1 MLPKTMLL
9 RNARISR
16 GDGTVVDLQIDD
28 GLIVSIVAAGSVPA
42 GSLPESADELD
53 AGGRWVSPGLW
64 DNHVHASQWAL
75 IAKRLDLSFVT
86 SARQAAEL
94 VGEALSGG
102 GAIEPGQA
110 FVASGFRDGLWPDAP
125 SLEVLDAASGGIPVV
140 LISADLHAVW
150 LNSAALDLY
159 GHRGNATGLLV
170 EDPAFDITQQLNA
183 VPVDVLD
190 SWLVDAGHAAAAR
203 GVVGVVDLEMA
214 WNLESWQRRMG
225 NGFDSLRVE
234 FGIYSEHLERAIEL
248 GLRTGDIIL
257 PLLTVGRFKVITDGS
272 LNTRT
277 AFCYEEYPGMEGEQH
292 AHGMLTVQP
301 AELLPRMRAARQ
313 AGIESS
319 VHAIGDHATSLA
331 LDAFEEIGSGG
342 RIEHAQ
348 LVSTTD
354 IWRFAEL
361 GVTASVQPDHA
372 MDDRDVAEKF
382 WAGRTGRAFP
392 LRALLDA
399 GAQLALG
406 SDAPVSPLDPW
417 VTIAAAVGRT
427 RDGLEPWHPEQAIT
441 VREALEA
448 STRTTI
454 AVGEPAD
461 LIVTDNDPDALVA
474 TQLRDVVVLATLLG
488 GRLTHNV
495 L

>member
-1 MLPKTMLL
+1 MLL

-28 GLIVSIVAAGSVPA
+28 GRIVSIVAAGSVPP
-42 GSLPESADELD
+42 GTPPESADELD

-94 VGEALSGG
+94 VGEALAAGV
-102 GAIEPGQA
+102 AIEPGQA

-125 SLEVLDAASGGIPVV
+125 TLEVLDTASGGIPVV

-159 GHRGNATGLLV
+159 GHRGHPSGLLV
-170 EDPAFDITQQLNA
+170 EDPAFEITQQLNA

-248 GLRTGDIIL
+248 GLRTGDVIL

-277 AFCYEEYPGMEGEQH
+277 AFCYDEYPGMEGEQH

-331 LDAFEEIGSGG
+331 LDAFEELDGGG

-354 IWRFAEL
+354 IRRFAEL

-427 RDGLEPWHPEQAIT
+427 RDGLAPWHPEQAIT
-441 VREALEA
+441 MREALAA
-448 STRTTI
+448 STRTTV

-461 LIVTDNDPDALVA
+461 LIVTDNDPDALAA

-488 GRLTHNV
+488 GRVTHSV

>member
-1 MLPKTMLL
+1 MLL

-16 GDGTVVDLQIDD
+16 GDGTVVDLQIEA
-28 GLIVSIVAAGSVPA
+28 GRIVSIIAAGSHPAGSVPA

-53 AGGRWVSPGLW
+53 VGGRWVSPGLW

-94 VGEALSGG
+94 VGGALAAGV
-102 GAIEPGQA
+102 AIKPGQA

-125 SLEVLDAASGGIPVV
+125 ALEVLDPASGAIPVV
-140 LISADLHAVW
+140 LISADLHSVW

-159 GHRGNATGLLV
+159 GHRGHPTGLLV
-170 EDPAFDITQQLNA
+170 EDPAFEITQQLNA

-203 GVVGVVDLEMA
+203 GVVGMVDLEMA

-225 NGFDSLRVE
+225 NGFDCLRVE

-248 GLRTGDIIL
+248 GLRTGDVIL

-277 AFCYEEYPGMEGEQH
+277 AFCYDEYPGMEGEQH
-292 AHGMLTVQP
+292 AHGMLTVHP
-301 AELLPRMRAARQ
+301 AELLPRMRAAGQ
-313 AGIESS
+313 AGLESS

-331 LDAFEEIGSGG
+331 LDAFEELGCGG

-354 IWRFAEL
+354 IRRFAEL

-392 LRALLDA
+392 LRTLLDA

-441 VREALEA
+441 VREALAA
-448 STRTTI
+448 STRTSI
-454 AVGEPAD
+454 EIGEPAD
-461 LIVTDNDPDALVA
+461 LIVTDNDPDALAVA
-474 TQLRDVVVLATLLG
+474 QLRDVVVLTTLLG

>member
-1 MLPKTMLL
+1 M
-9 RNARISR
+9 
-16 GDGTVVDLQIDD
+16 
-28 GLIVSIVAAGSVPA
+28 
-42 GSLPESADELD
+42 
-53 AGGRWVSPGLW
+53 
-64 DNHVHASQWAL
+64 HASQWAL

-94 VGEALSGG
+94 VGGALAAGV
-102 GAIEPGQA
+102 AIKPGQA

-125 SLEVLDAASGGIPVV
+125 ALEVLDPASGAIPVV
-140 LISADLHAVW
+140 LISADLHSVW

-159 GHRGNATGLLV
+159 GHRGHPTGLLV
-170 EDPAFDITQQLNA
+170 EDPAFEITQQLNA

-203 GVVGVVDLEMA
+203 GVVGMVDLEMA

-225 NGFDSLRVE
+225 NGFDCLRVE

-248 GLRTGDIIL
+248 GLRTGDVIL

-277 AFCYEEYPGMEGEQH
+277 AFCYDEYPGMEGEQH
-292 AHGMLTVQP
+292 AHGMLTVHP
-301 AELLPRMRAARQ
+301 AELLPRMRAAGQ
-313 AGIESS
+313 AGLESS

-331 LDAFEEIGSGG
+331 LDAFEELGCGG

-354 IWRFAEL
+354 IRRFAEL

-392 LRALLDA
+392 LRTLLDA

-441 VREALEA
+441 VREALAA
-448 STRTTI
+448 STRTSI
-454 AVGEPAD
+454 EIGEPAD
-461 LIVTDNDPDALVA
+461 LIVTDNDPDALAVA
-474 TQLRDVVVLATLLG
+474 QLRDVVVLTTLLG

>member
-1 MLPKTMLL
+1 MLL

-28 GLIVSIVAAGSVPA
+28 GRIVSIVAAGSVAAGSVPA
-42 GSLPESADELD
+42 GSPPAGADELD

-75 IAKRLDLSFVT
+75 IAKRLDLSTVT
-86 SARQAAEL
+86 SARQAAAL
-94 VGEALSGG
+94 VGDALAA
-102 GAIEPGQA
+102 GAVIEPGQA

-125 SLEVLDAASGGIPVV
+125 ALEVLDTASGGIPVV

-150 LNSAALDLY
+150 LNSAALNLY
-159 GHRGNATGLLV
+159 GHRGHATGLLV
-170 EDPAFDITQQLNA
+170 EDPAFEITQQLNA

-214 WNLESWQRRMG
+214 WNLESWRRRMG

-248 GLRTGDIIL
+248 GLRTGDVML

-277 AFCYEEYPGMEGEQH
+277 AFCYDEYPGMEGEQH
-292 AHGMLTVQP
+292 AHGMLTVHP
-301 AELLPRMRAARQ
+301 AELLPRMRAAMQ

-319 VHAIGDHATSLA
+319 VHAIGDHATALA
-331 LDAFEEIGSGG
+331 LDAFEELEGGG

-354 IWRFAEL
+354 IRRFAEL

-448 STRTTI
+448 STRTTV